1 LSSVCFGCGERRI
14 EDGEAVLIADVG
26 SGMAMASVLVA
37 KARKAVIREGFMME
51 DV

>member
-1 LSSVCFGCGERRI
+1 ME
-14 EDGEAVLIADVG
+14 EDGEGDSIADVG
-26 SGMAMASVLVA
+26 DGIAIARVLVA